1 MRTPRPLLA
10 VGLAA
15 LAGLAAL
22 PAAAQSVQIAPLA
35 GYGFGG
41 RFYSEGLATE
51 FELEN
56 SFDYGGAVDFRVGE
70 TWRIELLYSRRDSEL
85 QAVGL
90 SGFNLDLQIE
100 RLFVGLQ
107 EEVSPQN
114 RTRPFG
120 TLLLGVTRF
129 KPGFEGVDPDDRF
142 TLGVSLGIKSWL
154 SKNIGFRLEGRA
166 YYIFV
171 ESGGGILCSGGTCFI
186 SISGSGLW
194 QTNVSGGLVFAF

>member
-1 MRTPRPLLA
+1 MRTPRLLIAAGIA
-10 VGLAA
+10 VATLAPP
-15 LAGLAAL
+15 

-51 FELEN
+51 FELED
-56 SFDYGGAVDFRVGE
+56 SFDYGGAVDFKAGE
-70 TWRIELLYSRRDSEL
+70 TWRIEVLYSRRDSEL

-90 SGFNLDLQIE
+90 PGFNLDLQIE

-107 EEVSPQN
+107 EEISPQN

-120 TLLLGVTRF
+120 TLLLGITRF
-129 KPGFEGVDPDDRF
+129 KPGFEGVDTDDRF
-142 TLGVSLGIKSWL
+142 TAGVALGFKSWL
-154 SKNIGFRLEGRA
+154 SKNIGLRVEGRA
-166 YYIFV
+166 YYVFV
-171 ESGGGILCSGGTCFI
+171 DSAGGILCSTGTCFI